1 MGIHGGHA
9 NGRFGGV
16 VMIGAVGSDRG
27 GLLKRYGSEAGVV
40 VFRWA
45 AAQRTG
51 NKEQGVAISQ

>member
-1 MGIHGGHA
+1 
-9 NGRFGGV
+9 
-16 VMIGAVGSDRG
+16 MIGAVGSDRG